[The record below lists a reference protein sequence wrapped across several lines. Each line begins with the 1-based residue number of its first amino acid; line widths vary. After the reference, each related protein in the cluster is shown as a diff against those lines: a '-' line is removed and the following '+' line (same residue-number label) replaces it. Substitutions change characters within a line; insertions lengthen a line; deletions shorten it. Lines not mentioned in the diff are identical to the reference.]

1 MEEFLK
7 KDAYY
12 IVRAYVLI
20 RCACDVSDKYSELLM
35 ELEYLMNKYN
45 IGYVEILDAA
55 EELECNID
63 ELLECA
69 DKLCGAIPIF
79 MG

>member
-20 RCACDVSDKYSELLM
+20 RSACDVSDKYSELLM
-35 ELEYLMNKYN
+35 ELEYLTNKYN
-45 IGYVEILDAA
+45 IGYIEILDAA
-55 EELECNID
+55 EEMELD
-63 ELLECA
+63 ELIECA
-69 DKLCGAIPIF
+69 DKLFLHWKLLIR
-79 MG
+79 